1 MNSNVLF
8 LLWADSLWVSDGE
21 WLVQQALNSSER
33 QGKVKGHACT
43 ITDQNHLLSFVV
55 KWCSIIV

>member
-21 WLVQQALNSSER
+21 WLVQQALNYSEM
-33 QGKVKGHACT
+33 QGKVKGQACT
-43 ITDQNHLLSFVV
+43 IIDQNHLFS
-55 KWCSIIV
+55 CIVRQSRI